1 MGTAS
6 FKVGDWVLLHKR
18 SEIDMYGCKE
28 PWCLAH
34 EAWFGHPVRVVAVE
48 RRLYPG
54 ADGKGVEVFVYAIDG
69 SSVGDELGDRLIYAE
84 ESWIR
89 GTTFAPQH
97 AAPPEG
103 SGLSIESEEHGAP
116 TLVQLPPRST
126 PKEPEAFDAT
136 KSPGLHPPYL
146 KSYERPVLEAPP
158 LPPLTPEQVT
168 EAMKEDLNQPGKK
181 DDKGKPPVG
190 MMFEYFPRALLSVA
204 EVAGFG
210 AGKYTRGG
218 WISVPDGEHRY
229 DDALGRHLLKR
240 HIEGPDDLESHLK
253 HLAHAAWNAL
263 AILELALRG
272 EEE

>member
-1 MGTAS
+1 MGAAS
-6 FKVGDWVLLHKR
+6 FKVDDWVLLHKR

-28 PWCLAH
+28 PWLQAH
-34 EAWFGHPVRVVAVE
+34 DAWFGHPVRVVSVE

-54 ADGKGVEVFVYAIDG
+54 VDAKGVEVFVYVIDG
-69 SSVGDELGDRLIYAE
+69 SSVGDEYGDKLIYAE

-89 GTTFAPQH
+89 GTTCAPEH
-97 AAPPEG
+97 ATPPEG

-126 PKEPEAFDAT
+126 PKEPEA
-136 KSPGLHPPYL
+136 PPL
-146 KSYERPVLEAPP
+146 PPHLESYERPVLEAPP
-158 LPPLTPEQVT
+158 LPPLTPERVT
-168 EAMKEDLNQPGKK
+168 EALKEGLNQPGKK
-181 DDKGKPPVG
+181 DDRGKPPVG

-210 AGKYTRGG
+210 ARKYTRGG

-240 HIEGPDDLESHLK
+240 HIEGPDDPESHLK